1 MRNSVGA
8 EAALVTTSHQVL
20 SEVGVGEYYEQ
31 HVSRES
37 VRRLH

>member
-8 EAALVTTSHQVL
+8 EAALVTASHQVL
-20 SEVGVGEYYEQ
+20 SGVGVGEYYEQ
-31 HVSRES
+31 HVSREA